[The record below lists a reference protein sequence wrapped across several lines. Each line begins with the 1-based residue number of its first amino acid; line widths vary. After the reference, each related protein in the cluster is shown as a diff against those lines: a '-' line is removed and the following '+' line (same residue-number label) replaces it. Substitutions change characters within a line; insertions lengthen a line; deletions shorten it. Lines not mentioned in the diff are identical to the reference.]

1 MLEEV
6 CVVFSAC
13 EDVGKARLLFEVRQH
28 VADGRLPSVD
38 GARALRIVHAQGT
51 DNQPVLPAQLTG
63 RPLPL
68 MTLTKN
74 PRPAKPAGPAHPG
87 HNYATSRR

>member
-28 VADGRLPSVD
+28 VLDGPLPRVHR
-38 GARALRIVHAQGT
+38 ARALGIVYAQRT
-51 DNQPVLPAQLTG
+51 DDQPVLPTKLTS